1 MRLYRI
7 FMLLVL
13 LCGAVYQSYLIF
25 LNWQLTPKKDDSAWR
40 LEFAEIHTST
50 SGSSEALN
58 LENSPLPSP
67 QYLEIQLLV
76 DSNDEYPLLARKIA
90 LPNLEVLLSNVTGEP
105 LAYQE
110 LTPLQWLGSEPRLL
124 PYLTQGVPAKTQIT
138 VNIPIVLP
146 DNASGFQV
154 QMVYPNSF

>member
-13 LCGAVYQSYLIF
+13 FCGVLYQSYLIF
-25 LNWQLTPKKDDSAWR
+25 SSWQQTPKKDVSAWR
-40 LEFAEIHTST
+40 LEYADILSANPIASDT
-50 SGSSEALN
+50 LN
-58 LENSPLPSP
+58 PENDLLPSA

-76 DSNDEYPLLARKIA
+76 DSQEDFPIFARKLA
-90 LPNLEVLLSNVTGEP
+90 LPNLEVLLSNVMGEP

-110 LTPLQWLGSEPRLL
+110 LTPLQWLGSDPSLMS
-124 PYLTQGVPAKTQIT
+124 YLTQGVPAKTQIT

-146 DNASGFQV
+146 STASGFQV
-154 QMVYPNSF
+154 QMVYPNSY

>member
-13 LCGAVYQSYLIF
+13 FCGMLYQSYLIF
-25 LNWQLTPKKDDSAWR
+25 LNWQQTPKKDASLWR
-40 LEFAEIHTST
+40 LEYADIHDANPIPSDTLNP
-50 SGSSEALN
+50 ENAL
-58 LENSPLPSP
+58 LPSP
-67 QYLEIQLLV
+67 QYLEIQLQV
-76 DSNDEYPLLARKIA
+76 DSKEEYPILARKVA
-90 LPNLEVLLSNVTGEP
+90 LPNLEVLLSNVMGEP

-110 LTPLQWLGSEPRLL
+110 LTPLQWLGSDPSLMS
-124 PYLTQGVPAKTQIT
+124 YLTQGVPAKTQIT

-146 DNASGFQV
+146 SSASGFQV

>member
-13 LCGAVYQSYLIF
+13 FCGAVYQSYLLF
-25 LNWQLTPKKDDSAWR
+25 LNWQQSPIKDGLAWR
-40 LEFAEIHTST
+40 LEYAEIHAPQLLPSESLST
-50 SGSSEALN
+50 
-58 LENSPLPSP
+58 ENVVLGSP
-67 QYLEIQLLV
+67 QYLEVQLQA
-76 DSNDEYPLLARKIA
+76 DSKEEHPILARKIA
-90 LPNLEVLLSNVTGEP
+90 LPNLEILLSNVSGEP

-110 LTPLQWLGSEPRLL
+110 LTPLQWLGSEPRLFT
-124 PYLTQGVPAKTQIT
+124 YLTQGVPAKTQIT

-146 DNASGFQV
+146 PSASGFQV

>member
-13 LCGAVYQSYLIF
+13 ICGAAYQSYLIF
-25 LNWQLTPKKDDSAWR
+25 LNWQQTPKKDVLAWR
-40 LEFAEIHTST
+40 LEYAEIHALQAVP
-50 SGSSEALN
+50 SEILIPSN
-58 LENSPLPSP
+58 DVPLTP
-67 QYLEIQLLV
+67 QYLEIQLQA
-76 DSNDEYPLLARKIA
+76 DSKEEYPILARKIA
-90 LPNLEVLLSNVTGEP
+90 LPNLEVLFSNVTGEP

-110 LTPLQWLGSEPRLL
+110 LTPLQWLGSDPRLQA
-124 PYLTQGVPAKTQIT
+124 YLTQGVTAKTQIT

-146 DNASGFQV
+146 ETASGFQV